1 MSKLFDFNNDI
12 PLGIQYGDY
21 DSRIISSSQEF
32 KNYYASDGK
41 LNSPTA
47 WCPAKSDKD
56 KHPWIQ
62 VNLSEE
68 KFITSVT
75 LQGRKDK
82 TYGNQFVTKFRILYS
97 KDGKNFQHL
106 EEFEGLSDV
115 DQTIKRWFTI
125 PIKCIAIRLQ
135 VLQYYGWPSLRF
147 ELGYA
152 PDYLIDTKIKEKLG
166 NSFLNESN

>member
-1 MSKLFDFNNDI
+1 M
-12 PLGIQYGDY
+12 
-21 DSRIISSSQEF
+21 
-32 KNYYASDGK
+32 
-41 LNSPTA
+41 
-47 WCPAKSDKD
+47 
-56 KHPWIQ
+56 
-62 VNLSEE
+62 
-68 KFITSVT
+68 TSVT

-82 TYGNQFVTKFRILYS
+82 VSGNQYVTKFRILYS

-115 DQTIKRWFTI
+115 DQTIKRWITI

>member
-47 WCPAKSDKD
+47 WCPATSDKD

-82 TYGNQFVTKFRILYS
+82 TYGNQFVTKIQNSLF
-97 KDGKNFQHL
+97 
-106 EEFEGLSDV
+106 
-115 DQTIKRWFTI
+115 KRWKKFPTSRR
-125 PIKCIAIRLQ
+125 IR
-135 VLQYYGWPSLRF
+135 R
-147 ELGYA
+147 
-152 PDYLIDTKIKEKLG
+152 LI
-166 NSFLNESN
+166 